1 MVPSIMASSPGPEL
15 AKQKTILPWQKNG
28 LKNPQFGGGG
38 GTHLYSL
45 ASFVRPGSANNKI
58 LVNSYS
64 ELKVMGQCARVKQG
78 AVKPATKTKQTLIL
92 PVTDRA
98 AHVAVPN
105 LGKKKLYIL

>member
-1 MVPSIMASSPGPEL
+1 MVL
-15 AKQKTILPWQKNG
+15 KTHNFFL
-28 LKNPQFGGGG
+28 GGG

-78 AVKPATKTKQTLIL
+78 AVKPATKTKQKLIL
-92 PVTDRA
+92 PVIDRA

-105 LGKKKLYIL
+105 LEKKSFTSCDLTLTFFKELDLV